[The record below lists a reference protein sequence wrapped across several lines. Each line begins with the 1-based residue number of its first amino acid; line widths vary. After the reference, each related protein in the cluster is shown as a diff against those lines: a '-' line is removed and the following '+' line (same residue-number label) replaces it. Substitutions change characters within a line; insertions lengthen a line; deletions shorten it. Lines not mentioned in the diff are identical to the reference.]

1 MALRDINLV
10 PAPELE
16 KRGLMRHLLF
26 WSVCLVASLILIA
39 CLYLVQ
45 VYMIQMQ
52 KQIMTQMGEVPLHL
66 NSKIENIQR
75 LQADQEK
82 LNQQKAVTDTL
93 MKKNQSYSLVLFKLS
108 HIMNENMWLSQLT
121 IDSSKEK
128 ESADRR
134 LLITGFSLSNEYL
147 GDFLNRL
154 SKDPLFKNVALK
166 YAREEEKENTKKQM
180 NLPAHLIQFQIEC
193 GLAKG

>member
-16 KRGLMRHLLF
+16 NRRLRRHLLF
-26 WSVCLVASLILIA
+26 WSGWLVASVMLIA
-39 CLYLVQ
+39 CLYFVQ

-52 KQIMTQMGEVPLHL
+52 NRNLTQIREIPLYL

-82 LNQQKAVTDTL
+82 LNQQKSVMDTIT
-93 MKKNQSYSLVLFKLS
+93 KKNQSYSLVLFKLS
-108 HIMNENMWLSQLT
+108 HIMNENTWLSQLI
-121 IDSSKEK
+121 IDGGKEK

-134 LLITGFSLSNEYL
+134 LLVTGFAISNECL

-154 SKDPLFKNVALK
+154 SKDPLFKNVVLK
-166 YAREEEKENTKKQM
+166 YAREKENENTKQEM
-180 NLPAHLIQFQIEC
+180 NRPTQLIQFQIEC
-193 GLAKG
+193 GLVKG

>member
-16 KRGLMRHLLF
+16 NRLLRRHLLF
-26 WSVCLVASLILIA
+26 WSGWLVASVMLIA

-45 VYMIQMQ
+45 VYTIQIQ
-52 KQIMTQMGEVPLHL
+52 KRSLTQMGDINLSL
-66 NSKIENIQR
+66 NSKVENIQR

-82 LNQQKAVTDTL
+82 LNQQKIVTDTIT
-93 MKKNQSYSLVLFKLS
+93 KKNQSYSLVLFKLS
-108 HIMNENMWLSQLT
+108 HIMNENTWLSQLI
-121 IDSSKEK
+121 IDGSKEK

-134 LLITGFSLSNEYL
+134 LLLTGFSLSNEYL

-180 NLPAHLIQFQIEC
+180 NRPAHLIQFQIEC